1 MKIIIT
7 GTAGFI
13 GYSLSKKL
21 LERGDYII
29 GIDNHNDYYD
39 PEIKESRYKNL
50 SNYKNY
56 FHYRIDLIDQNNLN
70 KVFEKN
76 NAKIVVNLAAQAGVR
91 YSIKNP
97 HAYIQSNILGFANIL
112 ECCKNFD
119 IKSLIYASTSS
130 VYGANTKCPFR
141 SMTVQIIRYQFMQL
155 QKNRMN

>member
-56 FHYRIDLIDQNNLN
+56 FHHRIDLIDQNNLN

-97 HAYIQSNILGFANIL
+97 HI
-112 ECCKNFD
+112 
-119 IKSLIYASTSS
+119 TSK
-130 VYGANTKCPFR
+130 VTYLAF
-141 SMTVQIIRYQFMQL
+141 IIF
-155 QKNRMN
+155 